1 MASVRMIALAVV
13 MDEVG
18 FLTTAA
24 ASNASTESALMSA
37 PIVNEKTGRISGGK
51 YLVG

>member
-1 MASVRMIALAVV
+1 MIALAVV

-24 ASNASTESALMSA
+24 ASNESTEMALMRASMLY
-37 PIVNEKTGRISGGK
+37 EKTGRMSGGK